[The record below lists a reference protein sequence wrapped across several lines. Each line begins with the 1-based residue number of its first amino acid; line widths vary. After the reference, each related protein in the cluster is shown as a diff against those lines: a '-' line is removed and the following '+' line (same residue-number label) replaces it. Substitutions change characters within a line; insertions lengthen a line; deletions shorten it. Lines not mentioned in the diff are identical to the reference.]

1 MKQNVNTALDNVD
14 AAYGDLIEIANSII
28 EDVCGDIDRMTQSAY
43 NNIENLTNETI
54 RDMLLRLSLRSYSFS
69 EIKEKSAF
77 KAALAET
84 LRKEAYA
91 MNFNSTEGSVAVRD
105 NTAVVNTSSEIIA
118 EEIYTLTAS
127 LFKTKLDELHRIIS
141 TLQTVLTS
149 RLSEAKLTNI
159 GSSIT

>member
-43 NNIENLTNETI
+43 NNIENLTNEDI

-84 LRKEAYA
+84 LRKEAYSR
-91 MNFNSTEGSVAVRD
+91 NFNSTEGSVAVRD

>member
-14 AAYGDLIEIANSII
+14 AAYSDLIEIANSII

-84 LRKEAYA
+84 LRKEAYSR
-91 MNFNSTEGSVAVRD
+91 NFNSTEGSVAVRD

-127 LFKTKLDELHRIIS
+127 LFKTKLDELHRVVD
-141 TLQTVLTS
+141 TLKTVLMS
-149 RLSEAKLTNI
+149 RMQEAKLSNVDA
-159 GSSIT
+159 

>member
-43 NNIENLTNETI
+43 NNIENLTNEDI

-84 LRKEAYA
+84 LRKEAFA
-91 MNFNSTEGSVAVRD
+91 KNFNSTEGSVAVRD

-127 LFKTKLDELHRIIS
+127 LFKTKLDELHRVVD
-141 TLQTVLTS
+141 TLKTVLMS
-149 RLSEAKLTNI
+149 RMQEAKLSNVDA
-159 GSSIT
+159 

>member
-43 NNIENLTNETI
+43 NNIENLTNEDI

-91 MNFNSTEGSVAVRD
+91 KNFNSTEGSVAVRD

-127 LFKTKLDELHRIIS
+127 LFKTKLDELHRVVD
-141 TLQTVLTS
+141 TLKTVLMS
-149 RLSEAKLTNI
+149 RMQEAKLSNVDA
-159 GSSIT
+159 